1 MKKILI
7 ISSNRLG
14 DCILSSG
21 VVEYYKK
28 FYKESEITYVCGIV
42 PSDLFKSCD
51 NIKNV
56 IPLKKKKF
64 SIHWLYLWLKVFLNY
79 WDCVVDLRGTIISF
93 FLITKKRVFYS
104 GINKN
109 KELHKVVSTSQII
122 GNKILEPYMKISEKS
137 LLTKKNIY
145 FVRQAKKKSNLIAI
159 APSANWN
166 GKKWPQERFTE
177 LIKKLIN
184 SNNFKNPKFLLFG
197 SLNEIDDAKNI
208 SINFSNN
215 ELINFSGSLKL
226 SEIFLIFKY
235 CDLFIGNDSGLM
247 HLAAS
252 ADIPTV
258 GLFGPSDIKQ
268 YHPWG
273 KQTLAIRTPKSP
285 DELMNTGSFSHKN
298 KKSLMHGLELKT
310 VERKVL
316 DFYNEL
322 NNKYDQ

>member
-21 VVEYYKK
+21 VIEYYRNH
-28 FYKESEITYVCGIV
+28 YKNSEITYVCGIV
-42 PSDLFKSCD
+42 PSDLFESFD

-64 SIHWLYLWLKVFLNY
+64 SIHWLYLWFKVCLNS
-79 WDCVVDLRGTIISF
+79 WDCIVDLRGTLISF
-93 FLITKKRVFYS
+93 FLLTKKRVCYS

-109 KELHKVVSTSQII
+109 KKLHKVISTSQII
-122 GNKILEPYMKISEKS
+122 GDRILEPQIKISKKT
-137 LLTKKNIY
+137 LLIKENINFIRKVKKE
-145 FVRQAKKKSNLIAI
+145 SNLIAM
-159 APSANWN
+159 APSANWE
-166 GKKWPQERFTE
+166 GKKWPQERFIQ

-184 SNNFKNPKFLLFG
+184 SDEFKNPKFLIFG
-197 SLNEIDDAKNI
+197 SLNEIDDTNNI
-208 SINFSNN
+208 STNFSKD

-226 SEIFLIFKY
+226 NEIFLIFKY

-247 HLAAS
+247 HLAA
-252 ADIPTV
+252 AAEIPTV
-258 GLFGPSDIKQ
+258 GLFGPSDIIQ

-273 KQTLAIRTPKSP
+273 KNTLAIRTPESP
-285 DELMNTGSFSHKN
+285 DELMNTKYFSHKK

-316 DFYNEL
+316 DFYNKF
-322 NNKYDQ
+322 NNEND